1 MGQLL
6 WNKSI
11 QTRQDGDAAAADQL
25 LVEAGKELK
34 VGLDGIAEGL
44 ADGEAMKA
52 ALVLAK
58 VALKQGQIQSASN
71 ALENQKYGPVP
82 LLERQGALRRVS
94 LRTFTVFSCRF

>member
-34 VGLDGIAEGL
+34 VGLDGIAEEL

-58 VALKQGQIQSASN
+58 VALKQGQFVASN

-82 LLERQGALRRVS
+82 LLERQAAPTPS
-94 LRTFTVFSCRF
+94 FLRTFTVFSCGF